1 MKIILFL
8 SIFLSILYAQDTIE
22 ELETMKLYNMSE
34 EKILHQIE
42 SQNMKEPLT
51 PELYKKLKKL
61 NFSSDFIKKY
71 AEIVK
76 KNQNKPDENI
86 QQYNIPKDKTIAPK
100 NTQQP
105 NQFPN
110 KPTHAP
116 NKEKQNSNPPN
127 MVVKKCSLNVFVSP
141 KGAGKIEITPKPDEY
156 NQLPIDTIVRI
167 IPISQEPYLFDS
179 WSQDAVGTQ
188 PLEFKLDKNYNI
200 TANFKI
206 PHNKN
211 LEPPKPLNN
220 PKEFKETRK
229 QGYRYNGSS
238 FAIIQGKG
246 SNKKWGFKGEV
257 NYNYTYNMSYTSK
270 IQSNNGY
277 RIIEYRTF
285 NQVRQNLFV
294 SPIRFSLGIEHLS
307 KITQIITLGFEFI
320 TLFHPFHPAISFG
333 VRKITKT
340 PDLLSKY
347 FEFSEEQV
355 NSCIENLQKYIITRG
370 FGNAIQRQLQNMKN
384 TFLKAGKVFGYPANM
399 NLLEGKTFKL
409 IYEDGIGLVKIDV
422 VNPNQIVS
430 LAEKELI
437 ERAFYMADYYI
448 FKDKDKPLKKIDV
461 GTSWKVEARNFA
473 SILDP
478 RMSHT
483 SSGSISLSRQQ
494 DVQMNNKNYATFS
507 ISPSTISMMDTER
520 THKMI
525 GEVTLTGGEIHYDL
539 DLKYVFDTKLQ
550 GTLNYKQISKD
561 HLLFETT
568 VTTKPTFQIY
578 YTCDVVPDA
587 SIYE

>member
-8 SIFLSILYAQDTIE
+8 SIFLSMLYAQDTID

-34 EKILHQIE
+34 EQILDQIE

-51 PELYKKLKKL
+51 PELYKKLKNL

-71 AEIVK
+71 ADIVK
-76 KNQNKPDENI
+76 KNQNKNNE
-86 QQYNIPKDKTIAPK
+86 NIPKNSMTQDKTIVEPK
-100 NTQQP
+100 NTQQT
-105 NQFPN
+105 NTSHN
-110 KPTHAP
+110 KNIPILNT
-116 NKEKQNSNPPN
+116 EKQNINPKN
-127 MVVKKCSLNVFVSP
+127 TIVKNCTLNIVVFP
-141 KGAGKIEITPKPDEY
+141 KGSGKIEITPKPNEY
-156 NQLPIDTIVRI
+156 NQLPINTIVRI

-188 PLEFKLDKNYNI
+188 PLEFKLDKDYNI

-206 PHNKN
+206 PKN
-211 LEPPKPLNN
+211 VEAPRALNN
-220 PKEFKETRK
+220 PKEFQETRK
-229 QGYRYNGSS
+229 QGYRYNGNT

-246 SNKKWGFKGEV
+246 VNKKWGFKGEV
-257 NYNYTYNMSYTSK
+257 NYNYTYSMSYTSK

-277 RIIEYRTF
+277 RIVEYRTF
-285 NQVRQNLFV
+285 NQVRQNLFL

-307 KITQIITLGFEFI
+307 KITQIISLGLEFL
-320 TLFHPFHPAISFG
+320 TLFHPFHPMISFG
-333 VRKITKT
+333 VKRISKT
-340 PDLLSKY
+340 PDLLNKY

-355 NSCIENLQKYIITRG
+355 NSCIENLQKYMITRG
-370 FGNAIQRQLQNMKN
+370 FGNIIQKQLQSMKD
-384 TFLKAGKVFGYPANM
+384 TFLKAGKVFGYPASM

-409 IYEDGIGLVKIDV
+409 VYEDGVGLIKIDV
-422 VNPNQIVS
+422 LDPNQIIS
-430 LAEKELI
+430 LAEKDLI

-483 SSGSISLSRQQ
+483 SSGLISLSRRQ
-494 DVQMNNKNYATFS
+494 DVQMNNKNYAVFS

-520 THKMI
+520 THKII

-539 DLKYVFDTKLQ
+539 GLKYVFDTKLQ

-568 VTTKPTFQIY
+568 ITTKPTFQIY
-578 YTCDVVPDA
+578 YSCDVVPDTA
-587 SIYE
+587 N